1 MGDRCIWTGS
11 TVQYIHI
18 TLHLHSQCTP
28 THPHIPH
35 SQCTPTHPPT
45 HTFQTKESN
54 QGSYSRVLDDS
65 DRVHEIQQRW
75 QDEKNSWFTLCRT
88 PNTVQ
93 DDSLLGSPTSP
104 VSLLSPTNEDDN
116 YVVLVEEGCGSSP
129 TFSDLMSDSYF
140 STTASDSSRVSP
152 PRTNTAG
159 SNTENSPPSFS
170 PDVKLGSNGRQNV
183 VDDALEILVDE
194 MSSRSSL
201 RTTST
206 STQMS
211 VCALFGS
218 HDDCR
223 SPDSL
228 LNSSSYTCSTESMT
242 HSDPFDNSL
251 DNPTDI
257 ASSAFSRASCLAQR
271 RFSSPESYSFQRDAR
286 MAAKKTGARVHFDN
300 EVLSPGT
307 ASATSKQCNTNVA
320 METETNHIAL
330 HSMRRHFS
338 DSGSPMGPR
347 ESQGTGLKLSSLMQ
361 KSIDEGMSGMMNRV
375 VNEQRQRQRSWTNTE
390 VEPQSK
396 LKPRIA
402 TSFIFKEG
410 VMFQPLVCS
419 PVHSEERK
427 YPQFVFAAPAVPEG
441 DSSER
446 DGGEDRKRD
455 VGEEGRQFS
464 ALDENMLKRT
474 EKRNQGRR
482 LAADK
487 TTEYLKEVAKHQR
500 GVEGEGE
507 PSTGVDH
514 KSQVMGCR
522 GADEKT
528 PGEEGSISL
537 HSQPVPATIH
547 RERENSDSQSSNE
560 VNVGEAR
567 PPNQQWSHWE
577 FPYYYHRTSKT
588 IPAVLVESKLTIHP
602 TFQTHASLYPTFLHC
617 DYFSSEMDLL
627 ESLSTLMDI
636 KLAASKLKPHKR
648 EQSSSM
654 EKQKFSDIDSLA
666 LSPRR
671 KPLVPD
677 QKPSPSLILP
687 PQASLISPSRG
698 SRLISQPARA
708 VNLRRP
714 HSFNVRQDYSAT
726 NDERSSLISPARR
739 DHLIQQAALALRSK
753 YQASKLS
760 QLGEESHRGVQAGQ
774 SDEDSEPLPST
785 NPQLDE
791 ERLQRNARGPGTDL
805 EMNTTSPQLSPGV
818 TNGSQSNP
826 QLLSVSLPTTGSHSL
841 PHTSMQSHSN
851 QPPPRP
857 SSATYPN
864 THGCFSTAD
873 LTVNIHQRKP
883 SFSDSVG
890 DSSSSLSTRRSRSA
904 TPSWPHGSV
913 ETIATVP
920 SNLQPSRPKS
930 LSYLSVLQQ
939 VEKAATR
946 KHYSTENTNAG
957 QQRSLKG
964 FQSVEVLNTGTQ
976 RELLYRF
983 GPQRRPVTVIVSN
996 KATSRSTLSLS
1007 NPQSLPRHLKRTPA
1021 QGYPKFSS
1029 TQHLEVSELP
1039 TIY

>member
-1 MGDRCIWTGS
+1 MDRF
-11 TVQYIHI
+11 H
-18 TLHLHSQCTP
+18 CTP
-28 THPHIPH
+28 THTHSSTSKFSMHTHQQIPH
-35 SQCTPTHPPT
+35 SQCTPTHTHTNLPT

-54 QGSYSRVLDDS
+54 QGSYSRVLDGS

-75 QDEKNSWFTLCRT
+75 KDEKNSWFTLCRT

-116 YVVLVEEGCGSSP
+116 YVVLVEEGCSSSP

-152 PRTNTAG
+152 PRTNTAE
-159 SNTENSPPSFS
+159 SNTTENSPPSFS
-170 PDVKLGSNGRQNV
+170 PHIKLGSNGRQNV
-183 VDDALEILVDE
+183 VDDALGILVDE

-211 VCALFGS
+211 GCALFGS

-251 DNPTDI
+251 DNPTPTDI

-271 RFSSPESYSFQRDAR
+271 RFSSPESYSFQRDVR

-300 EVLSPGT
+300 EVPSPGT
-307 ASATSKQCNTNVA
+307 ASATSPQCNTNVA

-338 DSGSPMGPR
+338 DSGSPMGPK

-390 VEPQSK
+390 VEPQSRM
-396 LKPRIA
+396 KP
-402 TSFIFKEG
+402 TSLIFKEG

-427 YPQFVFAAPAVPEG
+427 YPQFVFAPPAVPEG

-446 DGGEDRKRD
+446 DSGEDRKRD

-464 ALDENMLKRT
+464 ALDENTLGKQT
-474 EKRNQGRR
+474 EKRKQGRR
-482 LAADK
+482 LATENA
-487 TTEYLKEVAKHQR
+487 TEYLKEVAKHQQ
-500 GVEGEGE
+500 GFEGEVE
-507 PSTGVDH
+507 PSTGIDR

-522 GADEKT
+522 GANEKT

-537 HSQPVPATIH
+537 HSQPAPATIH
-547 RERENSDSQSSNE
+547 RERENGDPQSSNE
-560 VNVGEAR
+560 VNVEEAR
-567 PPNQQWSHWE
+567 PPNQQCSHWE

-588 IPAVLVESKLTIHP
+588 IPAVLVESKLTINP
-602 TFQTHASLYPTFLHC
+602 TFQTHASLYPSFLHC

-648 EQSSSM
+648 ELPSSM
-654 EKQKFSDIDSLA
+654 EKQKLSDIDSLA

-671 KPLVPD
+671 KPLIPD
-677 QKPSPSLILP
+677 QKPSSSLILP
-687 PQASLISPSRG
+687 PQASLISPSRR
-698 SRLISQPARA
+698 SRLVSQSARA

-714 HSFNVRQDYSAT
+714 HSFNVREDYSTT

-739 DHLIQQAALALRSK
+739 DRLIQQAALALRSK

-760 QLGEESHRGVQAGQ
+760 QLGEESHRGMQAGQ
-774 SDEDSEPLPST
+774 SDKDSEPLPRT

-791 ERLQRNARGPGTDL
+791 EQLQRNARGPGTDL
-805 EMNTTSPQLSPGV
+805 EMNTISPQLSPGV
-818 TNGSQSNP
+818 TNGNPSNP
-826 QLLSVSLPTTGSHSL
+826 QLLSVSLPTTTSYNP
-841 PHTSMQSHSN
+841 PHTSTKSHSN

-864 THGCFSTAD
+864 THGCFSAAD
-873 LTVNIHQRKP
+873 LTVSVHQRKL

-913 ETIATVP
+913 ETIATMP

-983 GPQRRPVTVIVSN
+983 GPQRRPVTVVVSN
-996 KATSRSTLSLS
+996 KATSKSTLSLS